1 MDSQIKNIIA
11 PAGIEISPG
20 TIKIGTK
27 YAKTLF
33 VFSYPRYLSTGWF
46 SPIVNYPD
54 LLDVSIYVNPVDS
67 TYALKQLR
75 KKVTQVEA
83 QLAERAEKGLIRDP
97 ILETAEQDIE
107 SLRDGL
113 QQAQEALFAVG
124 VYITFYGDSLEQL
137 EKAEGKITNMLEGR
151 MVYLKPTTFQQV
163 EGLNTVFPFCR
174 DKIGVTTQLN
184 SGPLSS
190 FFPFISIN
198 MTSDKGI
205 LYGINRHN
213 NTLVIF
219 DRFSLENANMVI
231 FAKSGSGKSYAAKL
245 EALRLLMTG
254 TDVIIIDPEN
264 EYEKMASAVSG
275 SYFKISLGSEHHVN
289 PFEIPVIPPDEDP
302 GEVLRS
308 HIVSLTGMIKLMVG
322 ETTPE
327 EDTIIDRGLNEAYAS
342 REIIPGKDFAGSTPP
357 VLKDL
362 ETIFRNMDGGSSLAE
377 RLYRFTEGS
386 FAGFTNKPTN
396 IDLRNRLIVFSIR
409 DLEEELRPIAMYIVL
424 NFIWSLIRGSFKK
437 RVVMIDE
444 AWILMKNRD
453 SATFLFGLV
462 KRARKYFLGITT
474 ITQDVEDFLLSPYGR
489 PILTNSTL
497 QLLLKQAPAMM
508 DTISKTF
515 NLSEGERQLLIQANI
530 GQGLFFAGSNH
541 VAIQIVASYPE
552 NQLITTN
559 PEELL
564 QQKNLV

>member
-1 MDSQIKNIIA
+1 MNDQIKNIIS
-11 PAGIEISPG
+11 PAGIEISPNYLKLG
-20 TIKIGTK
+20 NK

-33 VFSYPRYLSTGWF
+33 VFTYPRYLSTGWF
-46 SPIVNYPD
+46 SPIINFPD
-54 LLDVSIYVNPVDS
+54 LLDISIFINPIDS
-67 TYALKQLR
+67 RSALKQLR
-75 KKVTQVEA
+75 RKATQIESQLVER
-83 QLAERAEKGLIRDP
+83 QEKGLIRDP
-97 ILETAEQDIE
+97 ILETAQQDIE
-107 SLRDGL
+107 SLRDAL
-113 QQAQEALFAVG
+113 QQARENMFAVAAYITLYAENVEAL
-124 VYITFYGDSLEQL
+124 
-137 EKAEGKITNMLEGR
+137 EKLEGKITNLLESR
-151 MVYLKPTTFQQV
+151 LVYVKPTTFQQV
-163 EGLNTVFPFCR
+163 EALNSVLPLGR
-174 DKIGVTTQLN
+174 DKINVTTQMN
-184 SGPLSS
+184 SGPISS
-190 FFPFISIN
+190 FFPFVSLN
-198 MTSDKGI
+198 MTSDQGI

-213 NTLVIF
+213 NTLIIF

-254 TDVIIIDPEN
+254 TDVMIIDPEN
-264 EYEKMASAVSG
+264 EYEKLATAVGG
-275 SYFKISLGSEHHVN
+275 SYFKISLASQYRIN
-289 PFEIPVIPPDEDP
+289 PFEIPIIPKDEDP
-302 GEVLRS
+302 SEVLRS
-308 HIVSLTGMIKLMVG
+308 HIVTLTGLIKLMVG

-342 REIIPGKDFAGSTPP
+342 REIIPGKDFSNATPP
-357 VLKDL
+357 LLKDL

-377 RLYRFTEGS
+377 RLYRFTDGS
-386 FAGFTNKPTN
+386 FSGFTNQPTN
-396 IDLRNRLIVFSIR
+396 IDLHNRLIVFSIR
-409 DLEEELRPIAMYIVL
+409 DLEDELRPIAMYIVL
-424 NFIWSLIRGSFKK
+424 NFIWNLIRGEFKK

-489 PILTNSTL
+489 PILTNSSL

-515 NLSEGERQLLIQANI
+515 NLSEGERQLLIEASV

-541 VAIQIVASYPE
+541 AAIQIVASYPE
-552 NQLITTN
+552 HQLITTN

-564 QQKNLV
+564 QQTA